1 MVPQG
6 GSRFITVFVDGEPCV
21 VSSRR
26 TSKTTVSAPLQD
38 ASSTPNR
45 VVLLPQPS
53 AFPFAVEIHGHQA
66 GRTLVDVSD
75 MNGKSLGTVDVSVKS
90 AITKTYRL
98 WALMDIVHRTTR
110 TAAQMINYMRNVA
123 RLYESQ
129 ANVKL
134 TQLDVPQNLLFKDDL
149 GDPISSPNLLLG
161 RIGLQIK
168 LLNDSRADFDMVS
181 TWDIPDAVGQT
192 VDLFGDCMVEDYKP
206 GNELS
211 EMSTYAHELGHGFS
225 CGHTDRTKMMMSGD
239 GSDGFQ
245 MTRTDINTI
254 NPTGLD

>member
-1 MVPQG
+1 
-6 GSRFITVFVDGEPCV
+6 
-21 VSSRR
+21 
-26 TSKTTVSAPLQD
+26 
-38 ASSTPNR
+38 
-45 VVLLPQPS
+45 
-53 AFPFAVEIHGHQA
+53 
-66 GRTLVDVSD
+66 
-75 MNGKSLGTVDVSVKS
+75 
-90 AITKTYRL
+90 
-98 WALMDIVHRTTR
+98 
-110 TAAQMINYMRNVA
+110 
-123 RLYESQ
+123 
-129 ANVKL
+129 
-134 TQLDVPQNLLFKDDL
+134 
-149 GDPISSPNLLLG
+149 
-161 RIGLQIK
+161 
-168 LLNDSRADFDMVS
+168 MVS